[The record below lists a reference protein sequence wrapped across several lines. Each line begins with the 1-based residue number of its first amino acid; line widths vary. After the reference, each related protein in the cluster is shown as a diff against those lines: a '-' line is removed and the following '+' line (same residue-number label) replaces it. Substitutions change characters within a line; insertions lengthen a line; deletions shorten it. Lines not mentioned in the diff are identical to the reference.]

1 MTRQYSFSWINTILY
16 PYFLDDDEKKKNT
29 CGSYFFICFSQV
41 SRYMGWIVGYLCQ
54 LAESLK
60 AKKKSLAADSSIF
73 SSK

>member
-1 MTRQYSFSWINTILY
+1 MMM
-16 PYFLDDDEKKKNT
+16 KKKKIT

-60 AKKKSLAADSSIF
+60 AKKKSLAADSSALNDGVYKRLFRFVWLDNILDDV
-73 SSK
+73 